1 MRFFSYR
8 KKRAAKRAALIIGIA
23 LALFLIFYIG
33 RFIFLQRYITYS
45 ENGAQLDYDQ
55 HITMSGEDP
64 VVRDPAEFPF
74 ETVIDPDAEFAGD
87 QPISTRLH
95 GYYISTSMLADGVTG
110 VREAL
115 RENDDYNAIIIDVKS
130 IFGNYYYSTK
140 LPDAPLATAAKIADV
155 DLLIR
160 ELTQTK
166 KLTVIARFAAFS
178 DRNYALE
185 HHSQALPLYNGALW
199 EGEDLCYWL
208 NPYSND
214 VQGYLAS
221 IAMELANLGFDE
233 VLFDEFYF
241 PDSDRIAWDDTV
253 TRKEAVVD
261 AAMGITDNLYG
272 IEIGVCFGSSDPDVA
287 AKANRVCITTDDAG
301 DVAGIVESLEGTLQD
316 PAGQI
321 LFITESRDT
330 RFEVGGVFR
339 PLIENV

>member
-8 KKRAAKRAALIIGIA
+8 KKQAAKRALWIIGIA
-23 LALFLIFYIG
+23 AALFLIFYIG
-33 RFIFLQRYITYS
+33 RFVFLQRYITYDS
-45 ENGAQLDYDQ
+45 DGAHLDYDQ
-55 HITMSGEDP
+55 HITMTGEDP
-64 VVRDPAEFPF
+64 VVRDPADFPF
-74 ETVIDPDAEFAGD
+74 ETVIDPDEEFASD
-87 QPISTRLH
+87 EPISTRLH
-95 GYYISTSMLADGVTG
+95 GYYISTSMLADGVDG

-115 RENDDYNAIIIDVKS
+115 RENDDYNALIIDVKS

-140 LPDAPLATAAKIADV
+140 LPDAPLATAAKIEDV

-185 HHSQALPLYNGALW
+185 HHSQSLPLYNGALW

-221 IAMELANLGFDE
+221 IAMELSDLGFDE
-233 VLFDEFYF
+233 VLFDDFYF

-253 TRKEAVVD
+253 TREQAVVD
-261 AAMGITDNLYG
+261 AAIGITDNLFG
-272 IEIGVCFGSSDPDVA
+272 IEIGVCFGSDNPDVA
-287 AKANRVCITTDDAG
+287 AKAGRVCITTDDAG
-301 DVAGIVESLEGTLQD
+301 DVEDIVESLKDSVED
-316 PAGQI
+316 PVGQI
-321 LFITESRDT
+321 MFITSSRDT

-339 PLIENV
+339 PLIDEV

>member
-8 KKRAAKRAALIIGIA
+8 KKRAAKRVLWTLGITA
-23 LALFLIFYIG
+23 ALFLIFYIG
-33 RFIFLQRYITYS
+33 RFVFLQRYITYTAD
-45 ENGAQLDYDQ
+45 GAQLNYDQ

-74 ETVIDPDAEFAGD
+74 ETVIDPDAEFSND
-87 QPISTRLH
+87 EPLSTRLH
-95 GYYISTSMLADGVTG
+95 GYYISSAMLADGVSG

-115 RENDDYNAIIIDVKS
+115 RENDDYNALIIDVKS
-130 IFGNYYYSTK
+130 KFGNYYYSTK
-140 LPDAPLATAAKIADV
+140 QPDAPLATAAKIEDV

-166 KLTVIARFAAFS
+166 KLTVIARFPAFV

-185 HHSQALPLYNGALW
+185 HHSQSLPLYNGALW
-199 EGEDLCYWL
+199 EGDDMCYWL

-221 IAMELANLGFDE
+221 VAMELADLGFDE
-233 VLFDEFYF
+233 VLFDDFYF

-261 AAMGITDNLYG
+261 AAVGVVDNLYG
-272 IEIGVCFGSSDPDVA
+272 IEIGAIFGSSDPDVA
-287 AKANRVCITTDDAG
+287 AKAGRVCITTDDAG
-301 DVAGIVESLEGTLQD
+301 DVDDIV
-316 PAGQI
+316 
-321 LFITESRDT
+321 
-330 RFEVGGVFR
+330 
-339 PLIENV
+339 